1 MKLSRLESTTQS
13 HSPEVAER
21 SRQSAA
27 ERVRRVEAM
36 EGVEGDRQR
45 SLQQEVAEVDP
56 QAIGP
61 FAGAEHVLEDARAV
75 AAELTLLGTSA
86 SGLLKLRAL
95 SIPVE
100 RIDDKV

>member
-13 HSPEVAER
+13 HSPDVVER
-21 SRQSAA
+21 SRQPAA

-36 EGVEGDRQR
+36 AGAEGDRQR
-45 SLQQEVAEVDP
+45 SLQQEIATVDP
-56 QAIGP
+56 QAVGP

-86 SGLLKLRAL
+86 SGLLKLRVL

-100 RIDDKV
+100 RIDDKA